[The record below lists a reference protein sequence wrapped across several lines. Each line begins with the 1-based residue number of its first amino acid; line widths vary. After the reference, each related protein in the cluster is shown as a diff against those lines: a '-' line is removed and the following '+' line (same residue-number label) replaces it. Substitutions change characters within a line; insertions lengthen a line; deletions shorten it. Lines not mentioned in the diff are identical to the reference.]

1 MNKDNKKAFN
11 KRRLKYGAAATAI
24 TIFVIVIIVFI
35 NLIADIL
42 TERKGLKIDLTSEN
56 LYEISQDTLDYI
68 KAIDSDV
75 EIAVMMKKDQLE
87 NSTDGKMV
95 VEILANYERNSDH
108 ISVEYYDITE
118 NPDIVNK
125 YAANYNGDIKNE
137 NIVIACGDRIK
148 VTSVLNLFNYDSYV
162 YYQTG
167 SLQSTGFKGEQQ
179 ITSAIMRVTDAN
191 PIKIAVISMYNS
203 QAIYS
208 MEIDNAITSFVSL
221 LNKNGYEYE
230 PVDIFTDEIS
240 PDEYNMVI
248 LPAPAS
254 DLTDDCIKKLEDFLY
269 NNGNLDKDMIY
280 IADVAQRKTP
290 KIDEFLEV
298 WGIEIGGNQVIESD
312 NDKIQQIN
320 ISRSASRQAKAPVAS
335 IADES
340 YSEELSNT
348 KLPIVAPATRNIKL
362 LFDANVDRTTKA
374 ILKTS
379 ETSVLHPLNIT
390 EQEDIAI
397 DLSDSEGTEEEPTEE
412 ETESTTEFDIDN
424 AEKSENVVMA
434 LVEKSNT
441 DSNDVVHKNKLLV
454 IGGASF
460 TDPYITG
467 VDTFNNAE
475 FIVNTVNKISDK
487 ENGVF
492 IAEKNFESTSITV
505 TSSQLSTIKYFIVYT
520 FPAIVIICG
529 IIVYLRRRNK

>member
-1 MNKDNKKAFN
+1 MNKDNKKTFN

-179 ITSAIMRVTDAN
+179 ITSAIMSVTDAN

-492 IAEKNFESTSITV
+492 IAEKNFESTAITV